1 MSNTLNVALCLRNHR
16 KKLSVEIVLN
26 VEHVSKSVG
35 VSDVVADVRFISD
48 VDPQM
53 LLVSS

>member
-35 VSDVVADVRFISD
+35 VSDVVADARFISD

>member
-1 MSNTLNVALCLRNHR
+1 MSNTLNVALCLCNHR

-35 VSDVVADVRFISD
+35 VSDVVADARFISD